1 MMSLYGNGKN
11 TMRSIDVD
19 RKDLLPETIL
29 RPERICIDSKNWEKA
44 ESEKIVGPWSGSI
57 CGDFFQDSQ
66 VGFELG
72 QVFEPLKE
80 VLDLAAWVGRFGRQV
95 ALEVEGKLQVGQTK
109 RVGGFSSCSTLG
121 HR

>member
-1 MMSLYGNGKN
+1 MKSLYGNGKN
-11 TMRSIDVD
+11 TMRSIDVE

-29 RPERICIDSKNWEKA
+29 RPERICIDSKSWKKGK
-44 ESEKIVGPWSGSI
+44 SEKIVGHGSGSI

-80 VLDLAAWVGRFGRQV
+80 VLDV
-95 ALEVEGKLQVGQTK
+95 AV
-109 RVGGFSSCSTLG
+109 
-121 HR
+121 